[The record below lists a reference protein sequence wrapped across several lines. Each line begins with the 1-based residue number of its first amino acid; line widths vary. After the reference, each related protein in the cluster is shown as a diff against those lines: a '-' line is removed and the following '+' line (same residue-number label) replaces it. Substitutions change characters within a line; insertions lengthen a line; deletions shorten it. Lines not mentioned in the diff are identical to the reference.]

1 MDSWAVNS
9 TLISLNIPPNG
20 KVPVHYQYKGI
31 VSEMDIYSEK
41 ISFYLDDS
49 GAILNGD
56 IIIED
61 GEYYTTGYEED
72 NNVIEVI
79 DESSGVGL
87 VINMSLEMGSN
98 NRLYWPSKDLPI
110 VKATINQGDRVKI
123 DVKTIT
129 EEYSIVGSVSIIDG
143 EVDYSGNPFILQEGE
158 VALNIT
164 PNESDPYIKIL
175 GSKTVIDND
184 DHQVEVFLSYEG
196 GFFSDFSPTFSSSDP
211 GKSPEEISALIGIA
225 IIGSDTDLVKNV
237 FSIFAGVGDVA
248 TSYLT
253 APVEAALEDMLP
265 VDDVKIKSGFL
276 SSLLSLE
283 ELEPNITNN
292 SFEEEDNSEYNLS
305 QMLSNTS
312 ITFGK
317 FVTNDF
323 FVKGSI
329 GSIYEDKELNL
340 DVDLGLTL
348 YSPHFQLGFNLK
360 PKLSNEYVF
369 KPEISLSLE
378 WSTTLK

>member
-1 MDSWAVNS
+1 
-9 TLISLNIPPNG
+9 
-20 KVPVHYQYKGI
+20 
-31 VSEMDIYSEK
+31 
-41 ISFYLDDS
+41 
-49 GAILNGD
+49 
-56 IIIED
+56 
-61 GEYYTTGYEED
+61 
-72 NNVIEVI
+72 
-79 DESSGVGL
+79 
-87 VINMSLEMGSN
+87 
-98 NRLYWPSKDLPI
+98 
-110 VKATINQGDRVKI
+110 
-123 DVKTIT
+123 
-129 EEYSIVGSVSIIDG
+129 
-143 EVDYSGNPFILQEGE
+143 
-158 VALNIT
+158 
-164 PNESDPYIKIL
+164 
-175 GSKTVIDND
+175 
-184 DHQVEVFLSYEG
+184 
-196 GFFSDFSPTFSSSDP
+196 
-211 GKSPEEISALIGIA
+211 
-225 IIGSDTDLVKNV
+225 
-237 FSIFAGVGDVA
+237 
-248 TSYLT
+248 
-253 APVEAALEDMLP
+253 MLP